1 MCTSLNSAPGG
12 SEEIYLLGCWTDA
25 QEEMTEQNG
34 NAFKFVTSNCNFDP
48 IQASAY
54 SLTFL
59 LLPADDEDT
68 AVANLPVLS
77 TQPFSTSAALLA
89 ELPI

>member
-1 MCTSLNSAPGG
+1 M
-12 SEEIYLLGCWTDA
+12 DA

-34 NAFKFVTSNCNFDP
+34 NACKFVTSNCNSDP
-48 IQASAY
+48 IQASAH

-59 LLPADDEDT
+59 LLPAADEDT
-68 AVANLPVLS
+68 SVANLPVLP